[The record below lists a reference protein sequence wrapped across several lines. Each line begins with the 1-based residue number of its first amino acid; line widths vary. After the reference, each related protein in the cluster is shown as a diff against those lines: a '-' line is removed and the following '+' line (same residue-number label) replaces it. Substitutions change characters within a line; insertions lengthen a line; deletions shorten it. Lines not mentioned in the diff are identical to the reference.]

1 MRVLREHAIFAT
13 NADAVVP
20 THGTTQRIAYGSPN
34 HIASANVGA
43 FLAAND
49 VTDSAA
55 CANAHYRPN
64 LITDG
69 HTDSNSITSAD
80 ASAFPGADGAA
91 DIFAD
96 SRADG
101 RTNNGADDPPDAS
114 SNDRCAD

>member
-1 MRVLREHAIFAT
+1 MRVLHERAIFAT
-13 NADAVVP
+13 DADAILLA
-20 THGTTQRIAYGSPN
+20 HATTQRIAYGSPN

-80 ASAFPGADGAA
+80 AGAFPGADGDAN
-91 DIFAD
+91 IFAD

-101 RTNNGADDPPDAS
+101 RTNDGTNDPADAAS
-114 SNDRCAD
+114 DDRYAD

>member
-1 MRVLREHAIFAT
+1 MRVLHERAIFAT
-13 NADAVVP
+13 DADAVLLA
-20 THGTTQRIAYGSPN
+20 HATTQRIAYGSPN
-34 HIASANVGA
+34 HITSANVGA

-80 ASAFPGADGAA
+80 ASAFLGADAEA

-101 RTNNGADDPPDAS
+101 RTNNPADDSADAAS
-114 SNDRCAD
+114 DDRYAD